1 MRFLHLSDLH
11 LGRSLCEYSLLEDQR
26 HWCCQLLD
34 YLDQEPHDAVLI
46 AGDLYDRGVPSG
58 EAVALCDWFLGELA
72 GRRRIP
78 VLCIAGNHDSP
89 QRLSFASS
97 LYRAAG
103 LYMAAIPQRK
113 LYHVTLTDRWG
124 AVDFFLLP
132 YLTPGD
138 GKTLFP
144 DGEIRTFQDAYAAI
158 LRENQGEV
166 EACSRRIL
174 LAHGFFS
181 RGADRENTGLLTS
194 DSEVSVGGSDLVDA
208 ALFDP
213 FHYCALGHLHRG
225 QAAGSPKMRY
235 CGSPLKYSVSEAG
248 HQKSVLS
255 VELDREGEAAVTE
268 VSVPP
273 LRDLRTVQGTM
284 EELLGPTAG
293 EFASG
298 DYVQITVRTQGTV
311 VGAARQ
317 LRNVYPNYLQIRYQN
332 PAIQALELE
341 GRGELARLPLGEH
354 FLGFYRQVTGQELSP
369 AGKAVLETLSRQ
381 AEEEE
386 REEEA

>member
-1 MRFLHLSDLH
+1 M
-11 LGRSLCEYSLLEDQR
+11 
-26 HWCCQLLD
+26 
-34 YLDQEPHDAVLI
+34 
-46 AGDLYDRGVPSG
+46 
-58 EAVALCDWFLGELA
+58 
-72 GRRRIP
+72 
-78 VLCIAGNHDSP
+78 
-89 QRLSFASS
+89 
-97 LYRAAG
+97 
-103 LYMAAIPQRK
+103 
-113 LYHVTLTDRWG
+113 
-124 AVDFFLLP
+124 
-132 YLTPGD
+132 
-138 GKTLFP
+138 
-144 DGEIRTFQDAYAAI
+144 
-158 LRENQGEV
+158 
-166 EACSRRIL
+166 
-174 LAHGFFS
+174 
-181 RGADRENTGLLTS
+181 
-194 DSEVSVGGSDLVDA
+194 
-208 ALFDP
+208 
-213 FHYCALGHLHRG
+213 
-225 QAAGSPKMRY
+225 
-235 CGSPLKYSVSEAG
+235 SVSEAG